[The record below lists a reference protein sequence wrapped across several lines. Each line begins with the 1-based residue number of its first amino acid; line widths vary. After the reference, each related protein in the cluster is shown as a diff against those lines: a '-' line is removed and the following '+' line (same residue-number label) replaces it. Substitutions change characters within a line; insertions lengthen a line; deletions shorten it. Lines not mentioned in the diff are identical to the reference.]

1 MGRFGYKEREFACA
15 GAKEAPMD
23 DRTDPAPGQKAA
35 RYDRDLYSW
44 AIEQA
49 ALLRA
54 GRIAEADALNIA
66 EELDDVGNEQ
76 YDKLE
81 SALRVILIHL
91 LKWDHQPEKRSR
103 SWTSSIAVQRNHVRK
118 VLRKNP
124 GLKPLVGEAVIEAYA
139 DARLEAAGEIDR
151 DENSFPEQCPYPL
164 TVIMERPVDWPPK
177 D

>member
-1 MGRFGYKEREFACA
+1 
-15 GAKEAPMD
+15 MD
-23 DRTDPAPGQKAA
+23 DRTDPARSAGNEAA

-44 AIEQA
+44 ALEQA

-54 GRIAEADALNIA
+54 GKIAEADALNIA

-81 SALRVILIHL
+81 SALRLILLHL
-91 LKWDHQPEKRSR
+91 LKWDHQPERRSR
-103 SWTSSIAVQRNHVRK
+103 SWKGSIAVHRKHALK

-124 GLKPLVGEAVIEAYA
+124 GLKSVSDEAMA
-139 DARLEAAGEIDR
+139 DAYETARVDAATQTGFEEER
-151 DENSFPEQCPYPL
+151 FPYDNPYSWDQ
-164 TVIMERPVDWPPK
+164 IMERPIDWPPK

>member
-1 MGRFGYKEREFACA
+1 
-15 GAKEAPMD
+15 MD
-23 DRTDPAPGQKAA
+23 DRTKPIRPGGA
-35 RYDRDLYSW
+35 RYDQDLYGW
-44 AIEQA
+44 AVEQA

-54 GRIAEADALNIA
+54 GKLSEADALNIA

-91 LKWDHQPEKRSR
+91 LKWDHQPERRSR
-103 SWTSSIAVQRNHVRK
+103 SWAGSIKVQRKHVLK

-124 GLKPLVGEAVIEAYA
+124 GLKPMIDEEMADAYQAARIEASVQT
-139 DARLEAAGEIDR
+139 DLQEER
-151 DENSFPEQCPYPL
+151 FPYDNPYSPQD
-164 TVIMERPVDWPPK
+164 VMEREIVWPPK